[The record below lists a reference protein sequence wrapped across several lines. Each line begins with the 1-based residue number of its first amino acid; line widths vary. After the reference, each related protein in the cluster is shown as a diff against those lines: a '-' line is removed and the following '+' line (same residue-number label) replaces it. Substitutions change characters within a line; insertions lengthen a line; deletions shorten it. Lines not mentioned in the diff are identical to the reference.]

1 MSIGAIDRVILA
13 AALAGGVACAPP
25 ISLNVAPNRARVA
38 SAASAGTIDGI
49 ASADT
54 PTVVVRYYSFSPTV
68 AVVGWDAEQGAYG
81 LRATVRR
88 DGSLV
93 EDHQFFVSTYYFVD
107 YRPFI
112 RANWHAF
119 TQAMELARPLV
130 FTGLSRDVHHCEGD
144 NHCSAYET
152 LNARI
157 PGEFLRASRDSIVVK
172 LHGRGG
178 REESITLHREMI
190 DAYLEKLATVSAALQ
205 GKQKQ
210 LREK

>member
-1 MSIGAIDRVILA
+1 MSMVAIDRLIVA
-13 AALAGGVACAPP
+13 VALTGSIACAPP
-25 ISLNVAPNRARVA
+25 INLNIAPSRARVA
-38 SAASAGTIDGI
+38 GAPSADTIDGT

-68 AVVGWDAEQGAYG
+68 SVVGWDAEQGAYG
-81 LRATVRR
+81 LRVTMRR

-93 EDHQFFVSTYYFVD
+93 EDHQLFVSTYYFVD

-119 TQAMELARPLV
+119 TQAMELGRPLA

-144 NHCSAYET
+144 THCSAYET

-157 PGEFLRASRDSIVVK
+157 PDEFLRASRDSIVVK

-190 DAYLEKLATVSAALQ
+190 DAYLERVASVSVALRDK
-205 GKQKQ
+205 KQV
-210 LREK
+210 REK